1 MLDKLYPQPDIIA
14 ALLASKKSPKTR
26 KEYSRD
32 FQEFTQFLGDEPY
45 SFLQ

>member
-1 MLDKLYPQPDIIA
+1 MLIDILPQPEIIA

-32 FQEFTQFLGDEPY
+32 FQEFT
-45 SFLQ
+45 